1 MDQEQ
6 DWCAL
11 WQDRLTCPGW
21 RAIWHVVVHCYR
33 IAGHVKQ
40 TAKEVQGVGPGPS
53 GMPGFFIGRSTATM
67 TKDWKTRTKLV
78 HEGSRR
84 SQYGEMAEAIFL
96 TQGFVYPD
104 AEAAEARFVKAG
116 DDEFIYARY
125 GNPTTRMFEERIAA
139 LEGTEDAFATASG
152 MAAVTGALMA
162 MLRAGDHIVSSRA
175 LFGSCLYVLEEVL
188 TRFGVRVTFVDG
200 ADLDQW
206 RAAVVPGTKAVFFE
220 AMSNPALEMIDITGV
235 SKIAHAAGAL
245 VVCDNVFATP
255 VFSRAVEQGAD
266 VIVYS
271 TTKHI
276 DGQGRALGGVVC
288 ASREFIRKTLEPYM
302 KHTGGS
308 MSPFTAWIMLNGM
321 ATLDLRCRAMADSAA
336 VIAAAL
342 EGHPALA
349 RVIFPGLPSHP
360 QHALAMAQMGSG
372 GTLVAFDLK
381 GGKNAAFRFMNALEI
396 IKISNNLGDAKSIV
410 THPAT
415 TTHQRLRQ
423 DQKDVLGIT
432 PGLIRLSVGLEDVG
446 DLLGDLTA
454 ALAKA

>member
-1 MDQEQ
+1 
-6 DWCAL
+6 
-11 WQDRLTCPGW
+11 
-21 RAIWHVVVHCYR
+21 
-33 IAGHVKQ
+33 
-40 TAKEVQGVGPGPS
+40 
-53 GMPGFFIGRSTATM
+53 M

-104 AEAAEARFVKAG
+104 AEAAEARFIKAG

-152 MAAVTGALMA
+152 MAAVNGALMA
-162 MLRAGDHIVSSRA
+162 MLRAGDHVVSSRA

-188 TRFGVRVTFVDG
+188 QRFGVKVTFVDG
-200 ADLDQW
+200 ADLSAW
-206 RAAVVPGTKAVFFE
+206 KKAVVPGTKAVFFE
-220 AMSNPALEMIDITGV
+220 SMSNPTLELVDIRGV
-235 SKIAHAAGAL
+235 SEIAHAVGAL
-245 VVCDNVFATP
+245 VICDNVFATP
-255 VFSRAVEQGAD
+255 IFSRAVEQGAD
-266 VIVYS
+266 VVVYS

-321 ATLDLRCRAMADSAA
+321 ATLDLRCRAMAASAQK
-336 VIAAAL
+336 IAEVLTADDRL
-342 EGHPALA
+342 S
-349 RVIFPGLPSHP
+349 RVIFPGLSSHP
-360 QHALAMAQMGSG
+360 QAALAAAQMGSG
-372 GTLVAFDLK
+372 GTLVTFDIK
-381 GGKNAAFRFMNALEI
+381 GGKAAAFRFMNALDI
-396 IKISNNLGDAKSIV
+396 IKISNNLGDAKTIA

-415 TTHQRLRQ
+415 TTHQRLPQ
-423 DQKDVLGIT
+423 DQKDLLGIT
-432 PGLIRLSVGLEDVG
+432 PGLIRLSVGLEDVD
-446 DLLGDLTA
+446 DLIAELQE
-454 ALAKA
+454 ALSVV